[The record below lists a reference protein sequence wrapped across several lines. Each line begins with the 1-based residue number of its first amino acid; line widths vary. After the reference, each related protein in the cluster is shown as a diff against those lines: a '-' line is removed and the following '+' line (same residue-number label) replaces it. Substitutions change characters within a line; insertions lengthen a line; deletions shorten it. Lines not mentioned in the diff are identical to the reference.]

1 MGNYDDMLKRL
12 VTYRKS
18 LGLLQKQIGGLIGL
32 SQEQYSYL
40 ESGTT
45 KITDKNLKAFLDVG
59 MNIDYLLT
67 GKNYDYSAEELDEVL
82 GEFDGTDRN
91 FAMKMLAEVI
101 VERFD
106 RIDITER
113 ENVAEKNIRLLTAI
127 SQSWND
133 FSMINF
139 VREEQ
144 NCSQIEMAQRLGIGI
159 KKYRDIERENRYP
172 DAEILV
178 NLYGMSG
185 YQPTLFMNVQD
196 RRLMAIKMIW
206 GALKSDEKKNII
218 NFIKAIKK
226 LV

>member
-45 KITDKNLKAFLDVG
+45 KITDKNLKAFSDVG

-82 GEFDGTDRN
+82 GEFNGTDRN

-178 NLYGMSG
+178 NLYSMSG

-206 GALKSDEKKNII
+206 VALKSDEKKNII

>member
-40 ESGTT
+40 EGGTT
-45 KITDKNLKAFLDVG
+45 KITDKNLKAFSDVG

-178 NLYGMSG
+178 NLYSMSG

-206 GALKSDEKKNII
+206 VALKSDEKKNII

>member
-45 KITDKNLKAFLDVG
+45 KITDKNLKAFSDVG

-178 NLYGMSG
+178 NLYSMSG

-206 GALKSDEKKNII
+206 VALKSDEKKNII

>member
-45 KITDKNLKAFLDVG
+45 KITDKNLKAFSDVG

-67 GKNYDYSAEELDEVL
+67 GKNYDYPAEELDEVL
-82 GEFDGTDRN
+82 GEFDGIDRN

-113 ENVAEKNIRLLTAI
+113 KNVAEKNIRLLTAI

-178 NLYGMSG
+178 NLYSMSG

-206 GALKSDEKKNII
+206 VALKSDEKKNII

>member
-45 KITDKNLKAFLDVG
+45 KITDKNLKAFSDVG

-113 ENVAEKNIRLLTAI
+113 ENVTEKNIRLLTAI

-185 YQPTLFMNVQD
+185 YQPTLFMDVQD

>member
-45 KITDKNLKAFLDVG
+45 KITDKNLKAFSDVG

-82 GEFDGTDRN
+82 GEFNGTDRN

-113 ENVAEKNIRLLTAI
+113 ENVAEKNIRQLTAI

-178 NLYGMSG
+178 NLYSMSG

-206 GALKSDEKKNII
+206 VALKSDEKKNII

>member
-45 KITDKNLKAFLDVG
+45 KITDKNLKAFSDVG

-113 ENVAEKNIRLLTAI
+113 ENVTEKNIRLLTAI

>member
-178 NLYGMSG
+178 NLYSMSG
-185 YQPTLFMNVQD
+185 YQPTLFMDVQD

-206 GALKSDEKKNII
+206 VALKSDEKKNII

>member
-45 KITDKNLKAFLDVG
+45 KITDKNLKAFSDVG

-178 NLYGMSG
+178 NLYSMSG
-185 YQPTLFMNVQD
+185 YQPTLFMDVQD